1 MDKKRIIM
9 IIILLDIV
17 SCEIDKLIT
26 ESEDGKNFD
35 FCLNCFLDCVDEVSD
50 KLKELVMDE

>member
-9 IIILLDIV
+9 IIILLDLV
-17 SCEIDKLIT
+17 SCEIDKLLT

-35 FCLNCFLDCVDEVSD
+35 FCLNCFMDCIDEVSF
-50 KLKELVMDE
+50 KLKELVTDE

>member
-9 IIILLDIV
+9 IIILLDLV
-17 SCEIDKLIT
+17 SCEIDKLLT

-35 FCLNCFLDCVDEVSD
+35 FCLNCFIDCIDEVSY